1 MCKVQVSLHEPIIHA
16 ASFDAWRYF
25 RKYGKQQTLLER
37 IQEMQAEAKSDSGWA
52 AG

>member
-1 MCKVQVSLHEPIIHA
+1 MSQSFMHAAA

-37 IQEMQAEAKSDSGWA
+37 IQEMQAEALDMKSDD
-52 AG
+52 